1 VHCQFCAAALESI
14 AALCP
19 FCGSQVVLGN
29 RYELRA
35 VLGRGGTSEV
45 FRAFDK
51 RLQNDVALKRLSPQL
66 ASSQEL
72 RDSLTKEARVLARL
86 SDRAIVRLFDF
97 DEFSG
102 DLYLVLEY
110 VNGPTMREMLRNG
123 YRAPVLELA
132 RIMEQ
137 MCKGLSVAHE
147 AGVVH
152 RDLKPGNLMLALHGG
167 EEAAY
172 TQSRTLPPNLAN
184 AQVKITDFGIA
195 KAIADAGVTMTNAF
209 SGTPGYMAPE
219 QFRGEPASPETDV
232 YALGVITYELLTGT
246 APKGGIGTIPGV
258 HPAVAEVISKAMSP
272 VRQYRF
278 PSAAAFHEALCNAIE
293 GKPPKRVLQPARR
306 PAVHAARLALVAVVM
321 GALAAVLT
329 FVIVRARSGTDHSLS
344 HVPNFEETP
353 TPIDWR
359 SIPRVTEP
367 PPPVED
373 ARGRPP
379 DSVGFSGPQ
388 HPKVRWSVVLDS
400 LLSMHHAALGKDGT
414 VYVTGISGQ
423 VCALRDGKVLWAYK
437 TGSGQLLSEIQF
449 DDEGRVWFHSLDTVY
464 CLNRD
469 GKGGR
474 LPPLTKQPEEPSAAH
489 FSCTLGHELWGRG
502 WKMSLEGNCSAQP
515 VARPGG
521 TVFVGLDLP
530 QILAISQLGAVEWKY
545 SPSCDPKRIL
555 PAPANRLVFTCE
567 DNTIHSMTG
576 STETWS
582 RTSDGTLY
590 SDAIMDSTGTVFY
603 GDYIRRSGGI
613 HLHAIDAQG
622 KDRWTFDMQGSSVSS
637 IALGMQHQLIVSSSS
652 NYGKVIWLTD

>member
-1 VHCQFCAAALESI
+1 M
-14 AALCP
+14 
-19 FCGSQVVLGN
+19 GN
-29 RYELRA
+29 RYEIRA

-45 FRAFDK
+45 FLAFDK

-72 RDSLTKEARVLARL
+72 RDSLTKEARILARV
-86 SDRAIVRLFDF
+86 SDSAIVRLFDL

-110 VNGPTMREMLRNG
+110 VNGPSLREMLRNG

-137 MCKGLSVAHE
+137 ICKGLQVAHD

-152 RDLKPGNLMLALHGG
+152 RDLKPGNLIIALRGG

-172 TQSRTLPPNLAN
+172 TQSRSLPPNLAN

-246 APKGGIGTIPGV
+246 PPKRGLGAIPGS
-258 HPAVAEVISKAMSP
+258 HPAVAEVVSKAMSP

-278 PSAAAFHEALCNAIE
+278 PSAAGFYEALCNAIE
-293 GKPPKRVLQPARR
+293 GKSPKRVLQPARR
-306 PAVHAARLALVAVVM
+306 PATRAVRLALVALVM
-321 GALAAVLT
+321 GVLAAVLT
-329 FVIVRARSGTDHSLS
+329 FIIVESRNNRVGHRRSYI
-344 HVPNFEETP
+344 PNFQENP
-353 TPIDWR
+353 TPINWR
-359 SIPRVTEP
+359 TVPRATQL
-367 PPPVED
+367 PPPVDD

-379 DSVGFSGPQ
+379 EGGSLSGPQ
-388 HPKVRWSVVLDS
+388 HPAERWSVVFDS
-400 LLSMHHAALGKDGT
+400 LMSMSTAAVGNDGT
-414 VYVTGISGQ
+414 VYLTGMSGQ
-423 VCALRDGKVLWAYK
+423 VCAMRDGKVVWAYK
-437 TGSGQLLSEIQF
+437 TGSMGFLSGAQF
-449 DDEGRVWFHSLDTVY
+449 DDEGRVWFHSMETVY

-474 LPPLTKQPEEPSAAH
+474 LPPSFKQPEEPSSTH
-489 FSCTLGHELWGRG
+489 YTCITGHELWGRG

-521 TVFVGLDLP
+521 TVFVGLDVP
-530 QILAISQLGAVEWKY
+530 QILAVSPLGEVEWKY
-545 SPSCDPKRIL
+545 TTSCDPKHIL
-555 PAPANRLVFTCE
+555 LAPSNRLVFTCE

-576 STETWS
+576 SGEIWN

-590 SDAIMDSTGTVFY
+590 SEMLADSTGTVFY
-603 GDYIRRSGGI
+603 GDYIRDSGQI
-613 HLHAIDAQG
+613 HLHAMDAHG
-622 KDRWTFDMQGSSVSS
+622 NNRWTFDMQRGTVSS
-637 IALGMQHQLIVSSSS
+637 LTLGMQHQLIVGSSSI
-652 NYGKVIWLTD
+652 NGKIICLTD